1 MHGRHRIKNPRAQ
14 FFGPSFASGAQV
26 LEVFLSNN
34 EESKNEVKQH
44 ITEYK
49 EARIEKK
56 SLEKKCKVAKSL
68 LYFTVIYLVFVTVVL
83 PAPLVTVKL
92 IEYFPGFLKV

>member
-1 MHGRHRIKNPRAQ
+1 MHGKHRIKNPRAQ

-56 SLEKKCKVAKSL
+56 VTGKKMQSSKIATL
-68 LYFTVIYLVFVTVVL
+68 LYSDIFSLRYSGTACAIGYS
-83 PAPLVTVKL
+83 
-92 IEYFPGFLKV
+92 